1 VAVDV
6 VVQVLVGVDRGG
18 VGRQEEQLQLRV
30 VLLPEPDGDGLV
42 DRVVVDDQ
50 KDRAAGVMGD
60 QLVAEVDEA
69 DLIAVALEN
78 VKQQRAVVAD
88 GADDVDR
95 EALAR
100 QRRDG
105 ARSPTGA

>member
-1 VAVDV
+1 MDIV
-6 VVQVLVGVDRGG
+6 VEVLVGIDLGG

-30 VLLPEPDGDGLV
+30 VLLPEPDGDRLV

-50 KDRAAGVMGD
+50 KDRAVGMVGD

-69 DLIAVALEN
+69 DLIAVARKD

-88 GADDVDR
+88 GADGR
-95 EALAR
+95 
-100 QRRDG
+100 
-105 ARSPTGA
+105 